1 MFSALKHLKARKGGD
16 LSGGEQQQ
24 LAMARALITQPKE
37 LILDEPTE
45 GVQPNII
52 TQIAQVIAQL
62 KSRGDMA
69 IILVEQYF
77 DFAFQLAD
85 QF

>member
-1 MFSALKHLKARKGGD
+1 MFSALKHLKARKGRD
-16 LSGGEQQQ
+16 LSSGEQQQ
-24 LAMARALITQPKE
+24 LAMARAFISQPKE
-37 LILDEPTE
+37 LIFDEPSE

-62 KSRGDMA
+62 KGRGDMA